1 MLRGRLL
8 PERQLLHRYG
18 RLDRLECRYDER
30 STDVLDN
37 RLCAAALALAARTTT
52 ASEVRSQARRLA
64 ADFAA
69 LCNPDGLDHRQGAAE
84 LHYGRHNTHYRP
96 AHRWALLLLSGGGI
110 RDLFSS
116 GTVDERVFLLDMN
129 RLFEDF
135 VTRLAGRAFAPL
147 GITVRAQS
155 RHGGVLV
162 HEESAVTHTEIRP
175 DLLLTAGHGPTA
187 WRRPLDVKY
196 KLYSDRKLSPS
207 DLYQAFLYS
216 RALSAD
222 AGADAAPQCLVVY
235 PSEGR
240 VRPEPSLCERQAG
253 ISQRASPHMLWTCL
267 LFWEHWRRAG
277 KRRRC
282 VSWRAGWTG
291 RWVWRRRRRGDS
303 DCETC
308 SRSQTGPRY

>member
-240 VRPEPSLCERQAG
+240 VPPRTVAVRTAGGHLAARITAHALDMPVVLGALAAGREAEALRQLEGWLDRPLGMEAATPG
-253 ISQRASPHMLWTCL
+253 
-267 LFWEHWRRAG
+267 
-277 KRRRC
+277 
-282 VSWRAGWTG
+282 
-291 RWVWRRRRRGDS
+291 
-303 DCETC
+303 
-308 SRSQTGPRY
+308 